1 MQRRRFTLEFKQQII
16 QEAKEVGN
24 ASQVARRHNLNPKVL
39 YRWMNEADHTDW
51 QQTEPSAKTIK
62 AYVPSPQEFRSLE
75 GENKQLKEL
84 LGEKDLEI
92 AVLRGLL
99 KKQNPAYRTKLK

>member
-1 MQRRRFTLEFKQQII
+1 MQRRRFTIEFKQQVI

-24 ASQVARRHNLNPKVL
+24 AAQVARRHNISPQVL
-39 YRWMNEADHTDW
+39 YRWMEQSEHMDW
-51 QQTEPSAKTIK
+51 KTTSSTSKAIS
-62 AYVPSPQEFRSLE
+62 AYVPSSQEFRALE

-92 AVLRGLL
+92 AVLRDLI

>member
-24 ASQVARRHNLNPKVL
+24 ASQVARRHNMNPKML
-39 YRWMNEADHTDW
+39 YRWMNEAEHTDW
-51 QQTEPSAKTIK
+51 QQSEASAKIIK
-62 AYVPSPQEFRSLE
+62 TYVPSPQEFRSLE
-75 GENKQLKEL
+75 GENKQLKGL

-92 AVLRGLL
+92 AVLRDLL